1 MTRSKSA
8 PAEAPAPIA
17 PDTGGSFERQPDGS
31 LKRLNDIVEDSPE
44 PAAEQPVDETKEG

>member
-1 MTRSKSA
+1 MTRKSA

-31 LKRLNDIVEDSPE
+31 LKRLNDIVEDVTD
-44 PAAEQPVDETKEG
+44 PAAEQPPVETEEG